1 MRFAPVAA
9 PIVALVLLCGA
20 SAAAAQTAT
29 TVSAAADNTLIE
41 DFAGSRSN
49 GAGDAFYTGRT
60 QRDGLRR
67 GLVRFDLSAIP
78 PGAVVQSATVSLRLA
93 ATRPATST
101 ITLNRALQSWG
112 EGASA
117 ANLPGGVGAPAA
129 AGDATWLVRFFGA
142 VPAQPWTSPGGDF
155 TATASATATVAPV
168 AGQVFTWS
176 GPGLVA
182 DVQEMVNNPASN
194 RGWFVIDEPS
204 NDAKAF
210 YSREHP
216 TASWRPSLSVTWA
229 PPPVQEAG
237 DVPLPPW
244 ALALAALAVVGGLMR
259 GARGERGGPK

>member
-1 MRFAPVAA
+1 MRFARLASLA
-9 PIVALVLLCGA
+9 LLCGA
-20 SAAAAQTAT
+20 AASTAQTVT
-29 TVSAAADNTLIE
+29 TVGAAADNTLIE
-41 DFAGSRSN
+41 DFAGARSN

-93 ATRPATST
+93 ATRPANST
-101 ITLNRALQSWG
+101 ITLHRALQNWG
-112 EGASA
+112 EGASV
-117 ANLPGGVGAPAA
+117 ANLPGGVGAAA
-129 AGDATWLVRFFGA
+129 APGDATWLVRFFA
-142 VPAQPWTSPGGDF
+142 AIPAQPWTKPGGDF
-155 TATASATATVAPV
+155 TAVPSATATVVPV
-168 AGQVFTWS
+168 AGQIFSWS

-182 DVQEMVNNPASN
+182 DVQDMVNTPASN

-229 PPPVQEAG
+229 PPAVAQDG

-244 ALALAALAVVGGLMR
+244 ALALLGLTLGGALLR
-259 GARGERGGPK
+259 RLRR